1 MLTIN
6 RILLKKISTL
16 SWILIIY
23 SFFII
28 MRLIHLQIIEHEKF
42 ELSGKKNFLRMKVI
56 PAQRGNILDCNG
68 VALATNQPITKLIWK
83 GSGNHHLTSEQQEA
97 INKINFILQREPITK
112 EQIQRAE
119 KYSLDI
125 TIAQRISQD
134 ELSKIAEQCSDIENI
149 HFTTSF
155 HRFYPYNT
163 IASHLLGYLGDLSES
178 PEGKMG
184 LEKICQETLQGENG
198 ILMQSTNSFGSL
210 LDSQELKKG
219 NAGEDIV
226 TSIDLEL
233 QLMLEKTLEQEIAGS
248 CIILEPKTGYIKA
261 LVSKPNFDPS
271 IFSEKLHDEQW
282 QQLQKEKVF
291 LNRAFN
297 ATYPPASI
305 FKLVTISA
313 ALEEK
318 IITQDSR
325 FFCSGL
331 IHFKG
336 RDYHCNKHEGHGYV
350 STEESL
356 ALSCNIPFFEIAK
369 KIHIDTLADYAFRF
383 GLGTKT
389 NIPFS
394 EQTGLVPTNKWK
406 IKHKGERW
414 WTGENLSA
422 CIGQSFLLV
431 TPIQIACMIGAI
443 FHGNLIKP
451 RILIDQPIEKIP
463 VSIQPQTRQ
472 FLQLCMRSAS
482 QFGTAKRT
490 NKIGNLII
498 YAKTGTAQ
506 TKTRKNHELPQEAK
520 IREDKEH
527 AWFVGYFYTE
537 NSEPLV
543 IVMLLENVG
552 KSIYTARVAT
562 KFLVQYNTWL
572 KKKTLA
578 QHEAKVF

>member
-16 SWILIIY
+16 SWIVIIYACLII
-23 SFFII
+23 I
-28 MRLIHLQIIEHEKF
+28 RLFHFQIIEHEKF
-42 ELSGKKNFLRMKVI
+42 EASGKKNFLRMKVI
-56 PAQRGNILDCNG
+56 PAQRGNILDSNG
-68 VALATNQPITKLIWK
+68 IALATNQPITKLIWK
-83 GSGNHHLTSEQQEA
+83 GSGNHHLSIEQQEA
-97 INKINFILQREPITK
+97 VNKIYTILHREPISK
-112 EQIQRAE
+112 GQIQRAE
-119 KYSLDI
+119 KYALDI
-125 TIAQRISQD
+125 TIAERISQE
-134 ELSKIAEQCSDIENI
+134 ELSQIAEQCSDVENI

-155 HRFYPYNT
+155 HRFYPYNNV
-163 IASHLLGYLGDLSES
+163 ASHLLGYLGDLSES
-178 PEGKMG
+178 AEGKMG
-184 LEKICQETLQGENG
+184 LEKICQETLQGDPG

-210 LDSQELKKG
+210 LDSQELKQG

-226 TSIDLEL
+226 TSIDLDL
-233 QLMLEKTLEQEIAGS
+233 QLMLEKTLEEEETGS
-248 CIILEPKTGYIKA
+248 CIIFEPKTGYIKA

-282 QQLQKEKVF
+282 QKLQKNKVF

-318 IITQDSR
+318 IINQDSR
-325 FFCSGL
+325 FFCCGYT
-331 IHFKG
+331 HFKG

-350 STEESL
+350 STEDSL

-383 GLGTKT
+383 GLGNKT

-394 EQTGLVPTNKWK
+394 EQTGLIPTNKWK
-406 IKHKGERW
+406 IKNKGERW

-451 RILIDQPIEKIP
+451 RILINQPLEKTPIN
-463 VSIQPQTRQ
+463 IQPQTRQ
-472 FLQLCMRSAS
+472 FLQLCMKSAS
-482 QFGTAKRT
+482 KFGTAKRT
-490 NKIGNLII
+490 NRIGNLII

-520 IREDKEH
+520 IKEDKEH
-527 AWFVGYFYTE
+527 AWFVCYFYTE
-537 NSEPLV
+537 NSEPL
-543 IVMLLENVG
+543 IMVMLLEHVG
-552 KSIYTARVAT
+552 KSTYTTNVAV
-562 KFLVQYNTWL
+562 KFLKQYYYWIN
-572 KKKTLA
+572 KKTPA
-578 QHEAKVF
+578 

>member
-1 MLTIN
+1 ML
-6 RILLKKISTL
+6 
-16 SWILIIY
+16 
-23 SFFII
+23 
-28 MRLIHLQIIEHEKF
+28 RLFYFQIIEHEKF

-68 VALATNQPITKLIWK
+68 IALATNQPITKLIWK
-83 GSGNHHLTSEQQEA
+83 GSGNIHLSNEQEKA
-97 INKINFILQREPITK
+97 LNKIYSILQKEPVSK
-112 EQIQRAE
+112 GLIQRAE
-119 KYSLDI
+119 KYSLDV
-125 TIAQRISQD
+125 TIAQRISQE
-134 ELSKIAEQCSDIENI
+134 ELSQIAEQCSDIENI

-155 HRFYPYNT
+155 HRFYPYNKV
-163 IASHLLGYLGDLSES
+163 ASHLLGYLGDLSES
-178 PEGKMG
+178 AQGKMG
-184 LEKICQETLQGENG
+184 LEKICQETLQGDPA

-210 LDSQELKKG
+210 LDSQELKQG

-226 TSIDLEL
+226 TSIDLDI
-233 QLMLEKTLEQEIAGS
+233 QLMLEKTLEQEEAGS
-248 CIILEPKTGYIKA
+248 CIIFEPKTGYIKA

-271 IFSEKLHDEQW
+271 IFSEKLDDEQW
-282 QQLQKEKVF
+282 QELQKNKVF

-318 IITQDSR
+318 IISQDSR
-325 FFCSGL
+325 FFCAGYTN
-331 IHFKG
+331 FKG
-336 RDYHCNKHEGHGYV
+336 RDYHCNNHTGHGYV
-350 STEESL
+350 STEDSL

-369 KIHIDTLADYAFRF
+369 KIHIDTLADYAFKF
-383 GLGTKT
+383 GLGNKT

-394 EQTGLVPTNKWK
+394 EQTGLIPTNKWK
-406 IKHKGERW
+406 LKNKGERW

-451 RILIDQPIEKIP
+451 RILIHQPIEKTPIT
-463 VSIQPQTRQ
+463 IQPQTRQ

-482 QFGTAKRT
+482 RFGTAKRT

-498 YAKTGTAQ
+498 FAKTGTAQ
-506 TKTRKNHELPQEAK
+506 TKTRKTSEVPQEAK
-520 IREDKEH
+520 NKDDKEH
-527 AWFVGYFYTE
+527 AWFVSYFYTE

-543 IVMLLENVG
+543 MVMLLEHVG
-552 KSIYTARVAT
+552 KSIYTAKVAV
-562 KFLVQYNTWL
+562 KFLIQYNEWIE
-572 KKKTLA
+572 KKTIT
-578 QHEAKVF
+578 QGNGPF

>member
-6 RILLKKISTL
+6 KILLKKISTL
-16 SWILIIY
+16 SWGIIIY
-23 SFFII
+23 SFLII
-28 MRLIHLQIIEHEKF
+28 MRLIHFQIIEHEKF

-83 GSGNHHLTSEQQEA
+83 GSGNTHLTEAQQEA
-97 INKINFILQREPITK
+97 INKINYILKREPITNG
-112 EQIQRAE
+112 QIQRAE

-163 IASHLLGYLGDLSES
+163 VASHLLGYLGDLSES

-198 ILMQSTNSFGSL
+198 VLMQSTNSFGSL

-219 NAGEDIV
+219 NAGDDIV
-226 TSIDLEL
+226 TSIDLDL
-233 QLMLEKTLEQEIAGS
+233 QLMLEKTLEQEEAGS
-248 CIILEPKTGYIKA
+248 CIIFEPKTGYIKA

-271 IFSEKLHDEQW
+271 IFSEKLNDEQW

-325 FFCSGL
+325 FFCCGYT
-331 IHFKG
+331 HFKG

-350 STEESL
+350 STEDSL

-394 EQTGLVPTNKWK
+394 EQTGLIPTNTWK

-422 CIGQSFLLV
+422 CIGQSFLLA

-451 RILIDQPIEKIP
+451 RILIDQPIEKTPIN
-463 VSIQPQTRQ
+463 IQPQTRQ
-472 FLQLCMRSAS
+472 FLQLCMKSAS
-482 QFGTAKRT
+482 RFGTARRT

-506 TKTRKNHELPQEAK
+506 TKTRKNHELPQEA
-520 IREDKEH
+520 ITREDKEH
-527 AWFVGYFYTE
+527 AWFVSYFYTE
-537 NSEPLV
+537 NSEPL
-543 IVMLLENVG
+543 IMVMLLEHVG
-552 KSIYTARVAT
+552 KSIYTTKVAV
-562 KFLVQYNTWL
+562 KFLAQYNEWL

-578 QHEAKVF
+578 QNEAKVF